1 MMATEAAV
9 DKAADATA
17 SQSQPVRCYRLDP
30 QNSDGTLL
38 PGPTLAALAAGRLA
52 SKADNPGQAVLA

>member
-17 SQSQPVRCYRLDP
+17 SQSQPVRCYRLAPRSSHDE
-30 QNSDGTLL
+30 TML
-38 PGPTLAALAAGRLA
+38 PGPTLAAPAAARLA
-52 SKADNPGQAVLA
+52 SNADNPG